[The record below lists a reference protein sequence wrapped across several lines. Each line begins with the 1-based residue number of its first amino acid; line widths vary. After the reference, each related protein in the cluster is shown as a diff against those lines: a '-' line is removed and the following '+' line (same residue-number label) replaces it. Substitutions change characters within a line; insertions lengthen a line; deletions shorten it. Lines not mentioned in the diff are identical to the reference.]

1 MFFFSC
7 YGSTAASL
15 LIFQWKE
22 MFSTWLYFS
31 INTMCYLDW
40 YHYNSQICQYKSKIL
55 KCTIIILCFPQQ
67 CHFLCLPA
75 AWAYCQVYAYCMS
88 FCMDLFVPVPLWKEP
103 APVALARTLFFLLLT
118 LFLFFPDCTNWQRCG
133 DCHFAKTCKLAE
145 IGEDGERAP
154 PRNKANKM
162 YRSVH

>member
-7 YGSTAASL
+7 YGSMAASL

-55 KCTIIILCFPQQ
+55 KCTIIIICFPQQ

-75 AWAYCQVYAYCMS
+75 AWAYCQVYAYYMS
-88 FCMDLFVPVPLWKEP
+88 FLYGPFRPCPIVKGACACGPSSHSLLR
-103 APVALARTLFFLLLT
+103 LAHSVSLLPRL
-118 LFLFFPDCTNWQRCG
+118 
-133 DCHFAKTCKLAE
+133 HKLAE
-145 IGEDGERAP
+145 MWRLSLCKNMQTGRDWR
-154 PRNKANKM
+154 RW
-162 YRSVH
+162 